1 MATVGLY
8 CWKHCRIEI
17 MEDNQNRQTE
27 KDAQIPENQGETIRK
42 SGLAY
47 GAALTLFA
55 SVLVFLGLGY
65 AVDLWLKSSPWGVVV
80 GVILGSVIGFY
91 QFVRIANQINK

>member
-1 MATVGLY
+1 
-8 CWKHCRIEI
+8 
-17 MEDNQNRQTE
+17 MENNQNRQTE
-27 KDAQIPENQGETIRK
+27 KDETIPENQSETIRK

-47 GAALTLFA
+47 GAALTLFT

-65 AVDLWLKSSPWGVVV
+65 AVDVWLKSSPWGVVG
-80 GVILGSVIGFY
+80 GVVFGSAIGFY

>member
-1 MATVGLY
+1 
-8 CWKHCRIEI
+8 
-17 MEDNQNRQTE
+17 MEDNQNRRTE
-27 KDAQIPENQGETIRK
+27 KDETISENQGETNRK

-55 SVLVFLGLGY
+55 SVLVFLGVGY
-65 AVDLWLKSSPWGVVV
+65 ALDSWLKSSPWGVVG
-80 GVILGSVIGFY
+80 GVVLGSAVGFY